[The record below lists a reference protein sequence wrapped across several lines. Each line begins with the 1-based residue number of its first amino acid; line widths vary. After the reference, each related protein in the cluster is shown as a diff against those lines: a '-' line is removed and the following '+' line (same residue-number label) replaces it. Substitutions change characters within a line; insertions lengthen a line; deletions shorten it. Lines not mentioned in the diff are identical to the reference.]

1 MPLFFSSTPY
11 GYETYP
17 DNDILGRCCCDFIC
31 AVLSQGNRKLTL
43 TLTFWEDVVVTL
55 YVQCYLRG
63 TGNFET
69 TSINTRSFSNN
80 VFMELLLNLTVTSIE
95 LLFLRQ
101 QGVNFSLIKGFKRKR
116 CLGTMGVA
124 RSPSPR
130 ASISYTNPMRQPL
143 YISFYF

>member
-31 AVLSQGNRKLTL
+31 AGLSQVNTKLTL
-43 TLTFWEDVVVTL
+43 TMTFWEDVVVTL

-80 VFMELLLNLTVTSIE
+80 VFMELL
-95 LLFLRQ
+95 FLRQ
-101 QGVNFSLIKGFKRKR
+101 QGVNFSLIKGFKRKS

-124 RSPSPR
+124 RSPSPG

-143 YISFYF
+143 RVSFYF